1 MAKNIFNTF
10 SNCLK
15 QYKYNPEDEF
25 NSFMFCRY
33 LSNSPKTIKAAQ
45 VINIYYNQMDNQTQ
59 YEFVKGL
66 NPPRFIKWISIPKE
80 PDLTNLVEK
89 YNISKEKAR
98 DYNSILNKIKGN
110 ENG

>member
-15 QYKYNPEDEF
+15 QFQYNPDDEF

-45 VINIYYNQMDNQTQ
+45 VINIYYNQMDNQIQ
-59 YEFVKGL
+59 YEFIKNL
-66 NPPRFIKWISIPKE
+66 NPPRFIRWISIPKE
-80 PDLTNLVEK
+80 PDYQEIMEK

-98 DYNSILNKIKGN
+98 DYKLLLDRIGK
-110 ENG
+110 